1 MAPLPSVRISVPAD
15 AAVSIPDEPYQP
27 KYLFSQP
34 RTKTLAT
41 IDENKEAAAKLTVEE
56 RLQQSSIMA
65 MHLEGLHDSVDH
77 SRTDGH
83 KFFTF
88 ESGQA
93 LR

>member
-1 MAPLPSVRISVPAD
+1 MLIDVAGMGE
-15 AAVSIPDEPYQP
+15 AAVSTPDQPYQP
-27 KYLFSQP
+27 KYSFSQP

-41 IDENKEAAAKLTVEE
+41 IDENKEAAAKLSIEE

-65 MHLEGLHDSVDH
+65 MHLEGLHDSVEH